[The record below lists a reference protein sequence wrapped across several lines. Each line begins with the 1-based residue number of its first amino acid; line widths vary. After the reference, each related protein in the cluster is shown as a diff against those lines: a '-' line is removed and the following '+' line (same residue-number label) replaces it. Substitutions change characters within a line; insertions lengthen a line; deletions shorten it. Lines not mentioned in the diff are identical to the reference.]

1 RCCKIRHVT
10 KLCVIQRSV
19 LLLLILWF
27 AAFSGPCT
35 AGPPQ
40 PARPPLLSGQP
51 FIIFWGIR
59 DSSCSGR
66 PDPRSFG
73 MEREGRVAVFYRDS
87 LGNYPYF
94 VDKDTP
100 VNGGLPQHTRLDSHL
115 QKTQQDLE
123 AALPAP
129 RYLGLGVL
137 RWAEWVPQWSRNQE
151 KQATYQEASRNLLR
165 SFFPS
170 WTPEE
175 VDFEAAAQSVMMETL
190 REVKRLRP
198 KALWGMSPYPSCYNN
213 SPAQTTL
220 ANYTGQCPA
229 AEMALNDE
237 LLWLWKRSSALYP
250 LLTLDK
256 LQVGT
261 VSRIC
266 SSEFDLP
273 VFPLVKSVYAS
284 TNTPL
289 SQADLV
295 STIGESAAMGTAG
308 VVFWE
313 RSETKTECQGLAEFV
328 RKVLGPYSV
337 NVTTATRL
345 CSASLCQGKGRC
357 VRQNPESSAYLHL
370 PPPPTA
376 AAAAAAAAEKVPEK
390 VTEKVRKDTKA
401 AEPDPAEIWKK
412 DFQCQWYKTA
422 DGDVS
427 DQQSPKDGASV
438 GRTVQVGAT
447 RASAIASATK
457 RASVTE
463 FRGSSSPGTGSP
475 MPSVPTDGGTRPLSG
490 LDLTALLLL
499 VAGSLCL
506 DP

>member
-1 RCCKIRHVT
+1 RNMIG
-10 KLCVIQRSV
+10 
-19 LLLLILWF
+19 F
-27 AAFSGPCT
+27 E

-175 VDFEAAAQSVMMETL
+175 VEKWSKVDFEAAAQSVMMETL

-261 VSRIC
+261 VSPRRYL
-266 SSEFDLP
+266 SSQIKEALRVSSLAGAEFDLP

-313 RSETKTECQGLAEFV
+313 RRSSVSCLSHYTFV

-376 AAAAAAAAEKVPEK
+376 AAAPQHIFSQLSGALCLTSGETTPSSFPRHC
-390 VTEKVRKDTKA
+390 RKHSVVN
-401 AEPDPAEIWKK
+401 
-412 DFQCQWYKTA
+412 KT
-422 DGDVS
+422 
-427 DQQSPKDGASV
+427 
-438 GRTVQVGAT
+438 
-447 RASAIASATK
+447 I
-457 RASVTE
+457 
-463 FRGSSSPGTGSP
+463 
-475 MPSVPTDGGTRPLSG
+475 TDGSIPFSCFISRVLV
-490 LDLTALLLL
+490 LLLTVIL
-499 VAGSLCL
+499 SRLHVCRYIFFINLCRFLSILLTQRSDGWFRFFCSSCKFICYFSLKYTL
-506 DP
+506 KTKGI